1 MAFIALML
9 FALFA
14 TDVSAQTGR
23 LVIEK
28 GNAKIYQY
36 DGEWK
41 LYHNKEVVAH
51 GEGVLDINNLSP
63 TFKLFLDMFAETGK
77 DVRFNKNVNK
87 AESATYG
94 PLLRTA
100 WNQSPKP
107 YNHLFPLIIYQDQNG
122 QTVEE
127 HPVVGCVTV
136 SSAQILNYFRY
147 CQPIV
152 VNKQYANSKHEV
164 KQFSDYCKISNV
176 QPYGSYW
183 LYDCEVSYTP
193 DFVKINSDDDELSKF
208 MLAIAMKQGASFGKD
223 GTGTSTYG
231 QRDAFTEVYGYD
243 VESYDIDQ
251 LDNNPKVANALKNGI
266 PLIIAGG
273 SHSFILDGYNG
284 SEYHIDYGWGGHNNC
299 WMTSSAFES
308 TKYGDGNAFIQ
319 ICKPK
324 NSTIMQSAP
333 KYLHIV
339 TNGTDNKYDLSLV
352 NGLSYKAEAK
362 LAAGTHNFYFEYADG
377 STLAPYTQSPIAING
392 DNTKFRHHGHYVSS
406 PAQITLPYGYTL
418 EFVHNAGIN
427 EISISAKDIELT
439 ISGTVL
445 DASGKPVANAI
456 VTTSPAKPVEKT
468 SGKDKESEGSGWT
481 FTKESNTFIPEYEYL
496 TNIEV
501 YAFYYGNPGNLKVYV
516 TNDNNDIIWQKSVPH
531 TSVNTKGTS
540 VVVDN
545 GLKLNTNKK
554 YTVVIEP
561 ENASTSGNLYYY
573 QRAADKTMAYH
584 ITTCNAPYFKTGSDG
599 KYSISVTNPF
609 NGKLYAL
616 VDGTEFTPLSF
627 NNATTD
633 LTNKDFKP
641 GTSSTVT
648 ISGKILDENS
658 NPISP
663 AEVSITADKSG
674 TTVKTD
680 ADGNYNIEVSKNFT
694 GKLYAFANGY
704 TFEPLS
710 LSNVAG
716 NLVGKDLKGVS
727 DFVTVSGF
735 VYNATNTPVADAT
748 VSLNADKSNG
758 VKTSANGSYSIKV
771 SKNYTGK
778 LYAFAEGIDFDPVAL
793 TTATKDV
800 SGVDFKQPSD
810 LITITGTVYDENG
823 KPMAGVYINTSDKI
837 PEEVVSN
844 QVANT
849 NNCYFQIIQDFV
861 CPYMTIEFKP
871 LHQNIT
877 KFQYFLVKDG
887 DPAPCTMTLL
897 TSSGQELWKKV
908 YTANDAPKY
917 SSTITEENFNITLN
931 VNETYRIT
939 WKAEKYD
946 DQNQFLVMKSSDVS
960 PSKPIYT
967 LYSLPDNAAI
977 TDADGRYSIMVKRN
991 SNPTIYAIASGIDF
1005 EPKALSNTTSD
1016 LSGINFSGL
1025 NTYRTISGK
1034 VLDREGKGVANAY
1047 INSANEK
1054 PSPTLESQNEPSAKQ
1069 WENANSASFRPKGS
1083 LLTSID
1089 LCMTTKGNPGFITL
1103 IISDANEKPIWQKN
1117 ITAEEL
1123 SGSDSWKSI
1132 SFGSGISVEPSAL
1145 YYISAK
1151 REKGNDASN
1160 YYSFNVAENGEIA
1173 YRIYSSTLS
1182 TITDKDGNYSL
1193 PIKRGSDIT
1202 LYAIV
1207 DNVNYSPLVFTNV
1220 TKDLTEQN
1228 FIAPTITLYTVSGTV
1243 VDENSEAIAGAKVS
1257 LDGKDV
1263 TTDAYGAF
1271 AFTVEEGFSGNIT
1284 ATAEGFTFDPVAL
1297 SKVSAN
1303 LTEKN
1308 LVGKV
1313 VKQTVTIS
1321 GTVTD
1326 QNSTALSGVKVSV
1339 QDQTATTNAQGE
1351 YTLTVEKGF
1360 SGKITATLDGYE
1372 FEEIVVRNATAD
1384 KTEDFT
1390 GTKVI
1395 TSVTITGKVL
1405 DENSKGISGA
1415 TVSANGKTATT
1426 DAKGV
1431 YSLVVSVGFSGK
1443 MSVTADGYEFDPV
1456 AIRNIRADKAQ
1467 NFIGTKMVSFVTI
1480 TGKVLDENSKGISGA
1495 QVSINETTV
1504 TTDEDGKYTIAVEKD
1519 FSGNLTASAD
1529 DYAFDPIYINAT
1541 TGLANQDFKGKK
1553 SVQFVTI
1560 SGKVSDKQGTGIY
1573 KAKVSLTDDGAEGK
1587 TVETNYF
1594 GRYSIAVE
1602 SGYTGSLYAI
1612 AGGYTFEPATLSDV
1626 TTDLTHDFAGSV
1638 EYVTYSGNV
1647 YDEDD
1652 YSNIEDADIYF
1663 KPNNGGSVISTKTD
1677 ANGNYSMQ
1685 IPKLVPG
1692 SVYPVVDGYTFEW
1705 ECRIIG
1711 EGTTTDKTDV
1721 DFRGKKTAQQYTI
1734 SGTVTD
1740 YNGDPLSSVYVT
1752 FTPSNYTLHSITE
1765 VTDDNG
1771 EYSITVSPG
1780 STGTISAIAEGYTFA
1795 NQTISI
1801 EDIDANSTDNDF
1813 RADENEV
1820 ITNPII
1826 IYGIVTD
1833 ENNEPIE
1840 GATISLSRYGSG
1852 KSVKSEAN
1860 GSFELPVEKFFSGRI
1875 YASAAG
1881 YRFESQSVY
1890 NVTDHITDIA
1900 FVGAKVQNTV
1910 NITIYAI
1917 DEDSYEYLEDV
1928 VIYLNSDKQGTGYTP
1943 SPDFE
1948 GDPMFTIPVEKGTPV
1963 TLYAFA
1969 DRYTF
1974 EPLNIDNPS
1983 NMTNE
1988 SIFGTTN
1995 GGSSTSTRTV
2005 NGWVSDNGTYQSLK
2019 GVTITIADNQTVKA
2033 TTDKE
2038 GFFSIDIPSDY
2049 TGKVYATL
2057 SGYEFEPVDIDTYV
2071 FIYGTTTAKTTTVY
2085 GWAWDMATEKNLK
2098 GVVITIADNNDV
2110 TATTDYEGYFEIE
2123 IPDTYKGKLYATLEG
2138 YEFEPQDIDPEG
2150 VFFEGTTGQIVQK
2163 TFKISGTVRTED
2175 YDVIAGAEVSLTE
2188 DKAEG
2193 KTVKTD
2199 EDGDYTIEV
2208 PENFKGKLYAFAV
2221 GYTFEPLTFSRGVFR
2236 DLTGKDFDGVKS
2248 NETVTVSGK
2257 VTDEKGKALAEA
2269 IVSYWSTTGDGES
2282 VTTGKD
2288 GSYSIKVPKNFTGK
2302 LFASFLSDD
2311 ELSFE
2316 PISIENVTA
2325 NITGKDF
2332 KAQKTTIVINT
2343 IIEGMVWNDELVG
2356 IAGAVVSTTPD
2367 KAEGTT
2373 VTTDERGNF
2382 IFEVEGSFTG
2392 TLYAF
2397 ADGYEFEPITLKNIV
2412 GSLQNQIFIG
2422 EVVSSNKT
2430 VTISGQVTDRDF
2442 RGIAGAEVYT
2452 SNGGEAKMVLDQQ
2465 NVDDSENI
2473 YMVDDSQ
2480 YDENYT
2486 LSEFTPTKSKI
2497 NKVEFKLWKEGKP
2510 TGTVSVAILDEE
2522 AEILWEKVLTAKDV
2536 KHDDWTAVNLDLA
2549 VTPGDTYSI
2558 GLKAGKYDEDNC
2570 FGYYNAEDEEDG
2582 MQYKIY
2588 TLTGGESKK
2597 SVTTDSDGNYVFEV
2611 ENGADVTLYAFYDGL
2626 EFDPLTFTNVKRDL
2640 TDQDF
2645 FAKGAA
2651 PVEEKKF
2658 VTISGKVLD
2667 EKSQPI
2673 AGALISSDAENA
2685 TLDCSLENAEGYVE
2699 FDEDDKYNETYFIPS
2714 GRYLSRVDFMLYKD
2728 KGAKADITVSILDAS
2743 KHLLWSKTISSDA
2756 ITSEEWT
2763 SVGLD
2768 KSLQLTPGEIY
2779 NLRLASSNPKAGVYY
2794 VTDEETDMIYRIWTS
2809 GEASVVSGADG
2820 SYTFQAELNTSGVL
2834 HAYFGDYNFNTIE
2847 YANIT
2852 ANATGKDFKAKTSA
2866 INPKKD
2872 DDNGNGNGNGDDN
2885 GNGNQTPVSTVEQS
2899 NAKVWSFD
2907 RNVVIETTA
2916 GSKYVIIDLNGRKI
2930 AESTTQSTHD
2940 VIAVNKTG
2948 IFVIHVNGGS
2958 YKVFIQ

>member
-23 LVIEK
+23 LVLEK

-36 DGEWK
+36 NGEWK
-41 LYHNKEVVAH
+41 LYHDKEVVAH

-77 DVRFNKNVNK
+77 NVRFNKNVNK

-94 PLLRTA
+94 PLLKTA

-208 MLAIAMKQGASFGKD
+208 MLAIAMKQGACFGKD
-223 GTGTSTYG
+223 GTGTSSYN
-231 QRDAFTEVYGYD
+231 QRDAFSTVYGYD
-243 VESYDIDQ
+243 VETYDVDQ
-251 LDNNPKVANALKNGI
+251 LDNNPKIANALKNGI

-273 SHSFILDGYNG
+273 PHSFILDGYNG
-284 SEYHIDYGWGGHNNC
+284 SEYHIDYGWGGHDNC
-299 WMTSSAFES
+299 WMTSSAFET

-352 NGLSYKAEAK
+352 SGLSYKAEAK

-406 PAQITLPYGYTL
+406 PAQITMPYGYTL

-456 VTTSPAKPVEKT
+456 VTTSSAKPVEKT

-545 GLKLNTNKK
+545 GLKLNTNKT
-554 YTVVIEP
+554 YSVVIEP

-710 LSNVAG
+710 LSNVSG

-727 DFVTVSGF
+727 DFVTVSGL

-771 SKNYTGK
+771 SKNYSGK

-793 TTATKDV
+793 TTTTKDV
-800 SGVDFKQPSD
+800 SGINFTALTDFITVSGKVMDGNGTGIAGAYVSNTNQQPSEIIDCQNEMRSCYVPVSNITCPLGSFTFTPNNRHITSLELYAQIKGDPESFDVIISKSGQKVLTVTTPIEKIRNGIARVD
-810 LITITGTVYDENG
+810 LVYDFEPG
-823 KPMAGVYINTSDKI
+823 
-837 PEEVVSN
+837 
-844 QVANT
+844 
-849 NNCYFQIIQDFV
+849 
-861 CPYMTIEFKP
+861 
-871 LHQNIT
+871 T
-877 KFQYFLVKDG
+877 KY
-887 DPAPCTMTLL
+887 
-897 TSSGQELWKKV
+897 
-908 YTANDAPKY
+908 
-917 SSTITEENFNITLN
+917 
-931 VNETYRIT
+931 
-939 WKAEKYD
+939 KAEI
-946 DQNQFLVMKSSDVS
+946 VS
-960 PSKPIYT
+960 KNEFAQDRYFVFALSTSGSELHYKF
-967 LYSLPDNAAI
+967 YSMPDGTTK
-977 TDADGRYSIMVKRN
+977 TDANGNYSVAVKRN
-991 SNPTIYAIASGIDF
+991 SKSSLYAFHSKYEF
-1005 EPKALSNTTSD
+1005 EPVALSATDNNLKD
-1016 LSGINFSGL
+1016 VNISGVSKEC
-1025 NTYRTISGK
+1025 TISGK
-1034 VLDREGKGVANAY
+1034 VLDKDSKGVANIL
-1047 INSANEK
+1047 IN
-1054 PSPTLESQNEPSAKQ
+1054 
-1069 WENANSASFRPKGS
+1069 NANRQSETKLDCNNELSDKYVYLSESITPFQPSQCLLKSIEIKVASKGTPGNFTIS
-1083 LLTSID
+1083 VVDVKSNVLWQKE
-1089 LCMTTKGNPGFITL
+1089 MTTNDIAGYNAWTK
-1103 IISDANEKPIWQKN
+1103 
-1117 ITAEEL
+1117 
-1123 SGSDSWKSI
+1123 I
-1132 SFGSGISVEPSAL
+1132 SFGEGIPVVPSAEYFIIIKPEKTDYNSSDFYGIFNGANSGIA
-1145 YYISAK
+1145 
-1151 REKGNDASN
+1151 
-1160 YYSFNVAENGEIA
+1160 FNL
-1173 YRIYSSTLS
+1173 YSSAALAV
-1182 TITDKDGNYSL
+1182 TDKDGNYSVSV
-1193 PIKRGSDIT
+1193 KRGSDIT
-1202 LYAIV
+1202 LYALSDNISYAPLSFTKV
-1207 DNVNYSPLVFTNV
+1207 DKN
-1220 TKDLTEQN
+1220 LTDQN
-1228 FIAPTITLYTVSGTV
+1228 FVAPIVQIFTVYGNAVYEDSY
-1243 VDENSEAIAGAKVS
+1243 AIEGAKVS
-1257 LDGKDV
+1257 LDGKTV
-1263 TTDAYGAF
+1263 TTNDYGAF
-1271 AFTVEEGFSGNIT
+1271 SFTVEEGFSGKIT
-1284 ATAEGFTFDPVAL
+1284 ATAEGFTFDPVAI
-1297 SKVSAN
+1297 SNVSEDIADM
-1303 LTEKN
+1303 E
-1308 LVGKV
+1308 LVGKE

-1326 QNSTALSGVKVSV
+1326 ESSEAISGAKVSIN
-1339 QDQTATTNAQGE
+1339 DLSATTDNKGA
-1351 YTLTVEKGF
+1351 YYISVEKGT
-1360 SGKITATLDGYE
+1360 SGIILVSADGYS
-1372 FEEIVVRNATAD
+1372 FTSSTVRNVAEN
-1384 KTEDFT
+1384 KTMDFT
-1390 GTKVI
+1390 GKKV
-1395 TSVTITGKVL
+1395 VTTATISGKVV
-1405 DENSKGISGA
+1405 DEKSKGISGA

-1426 DAKGV
+1426 DANGA
-1431 YSLVVSVGFSGK
+1431 YSLVVSLGFSGK

-1456 AIRNIRADKAQ
+1456 AIRNVNADKTQ
-1467 NFIGTKMVSFVTI
+1467 HFIGKKIDLVSYVTI
-1480 TGKVLDENSKGISGA
+1480 SGKVLDESGKAISDA
-1495 QVSINETTV
+1495 QVSINGTTV
-1504 TTDEDGKYTIAVEKD
+1504 TTDKDGKYSISVEKGY
-1519 FSGNLTASAD
+1519 SGNLTASAD
-1529 DYAFDPIYINAT
+1529 DYAFDPISITAT
-1541 TGLANQDFKGKK
+1541 ANLTDKDFKGKK

-1560 SGKVSDKQGTGIY
+1560 SGKVSDNNGSGING
-1573 KAKVSLTDDGAEGK
+1573 AKVSLTEDGEDGK

-1594 GRYSIAVE
+1594 GSYSIAVE
-1602 SGYTGSLYAI
+1602 SGYTGSLYAT
-1612 AGGYTFEPATLSDV
+1612 ANGYTFEPATLTNV
-1626 TTDLTHDFAGSV
+1626 TANTTKNFKGTV
-1638 EYVTYSGNV
+1638 EYITVSGNV
-1647 YDEDD
+1647 YDEDNNN
-1652 YSNIEDADIYF
+1652 NIVGANVYF
-1663 KPNNGGSVISTKTD
+1663 KANNGGSIISTTTD

-1685 IPKLVPG
+1685 IPKKMAGVI
-1692 SVYPVVDGYTFEW
+1692 YPVVDGYVFAW

-1711 EGTTTDKTDV
+1711 DGATADKTDV
-1721 DFRGKKTAQQYTI
+1721 DFAGTKKTKQFTI

-1740 YNGDPLSSVYVT
+1740 HDGDPLSSVQIT
-1752 FTPSNYTLHSITE
+1752 FRNDNYTFHDIIAI
-1765 VTDDNG
+1765 TDDNG
-1771 EYSITVSPG
+1771 EYSITVAEG
-1780 STGTISAIAEGYTFA
+1780 SKGTLSAIAEGYTFA

-1801 EDIDANSTDNDF
+1801 EDIAANSEDNDF
-1813 RADENEV
+1813 VADENEV

-1852 KSVKSEAN
+1852 QSVKSEAN
-1860 GSFELPVEKFFSGRI
+1860 GSFELPVAKYFSGRI
-1875 YASAAG
+1875 YASAKG

-1900 FVGAKVQNTV
+1900 FVGTKVQNTV

-1917 DEDSYEYLEDV
+1917 DKDSYEYLEDV
-1928 VIYLNSDKQGTGYTP
+1928 VIYLNSDKQGTGYTS

-1969 DRYTF
+1969 DGYTF
-1974 EPLNIDNPS
+1974 EPLTIDNPS
-1983 NMTNE
+1983 NMTSE
-1988 SIFGTTN
+1988 DIFGTTN
-1995 GGSSTSTRTV
+1995 GGSSTSTKKV
-2005 NGWVSDNGTYQSLK
+2005 CGWVSDDETHKDLK
-2019 GVTITIADNQTVKA
+2019 GATISITGNQSVTA
-2033 TTDKE
+2033 TTNRDGYFE
-2038 GFFSIDIPSDY
+2038 INIPSDY
-2049 TGKVYATL
+2049 TGKLYATL
-2057 SGYEFEPVDIDTYV
+2057 SGYKFEPVDIDSYV
-2071 FIYGTTTAKTTTVY
+2071 FIHGTESQPTIKTTTIF
-2085 GWAWDMATEKNLK
+2085 GWAWDMATEKDLK

-2123 IPDTYKGKLYATLEG
+2123 IPDTYKGKLYAALDG
-2138 YEFEPQDIDPEG
+2138 YNFEPQDIDPEG
-2150 VFFEGTTGQIVQK
+2150 VFFEGTSGQVVQK
-2163 TFKISGTVRTED
+2163 TFTISGTVRTED

-2199 EDGDYTIEV
+2199 EDGEYTIEV
-2208 PENFKGKLYAFAV
+2208 PEGFKGKLYAFAV

-2269 IVSYWSTTGDGES
+2269 IVSYLTTNGDGES
-2282 VTTGKD
+2282 VITGKN
-2288 GSYSIKVPKNFTGK
+2288 GSYTIKVPKNFTGK
-2302 LFASFLSDD
+2302 LFASYISED
-2311 ELSFE
+2311 EFTFE
-2316 PISIENVTA
+2316 PISLENVTA

-2332 KAQKTTIVINT
+2332 KATKTSIVIYT
-2343 IIEGMVWNDELVG
+2343 IIEGKVWDNELVG
-2356 IAGAVVSTTPD
+2356 IAGATVSTTPD

-2382 IFEVEGSFTG
+2382 IFQIEGSFTG

-2397 ADGYEFEPITLKNIV
+2397 ADGFEFEPITLKNV
-2412 GSLQNQIFIG
+2412 SGSLQDQIFIG

-2430 VTISGQVTDRDF
+2430 VTISGKVVDRDF
-2442 RGIAGAEVYT
+2442 YGVAGAEVYT
-2452 SNGGEAKMVLDQQ
+2452 SKGGEAKLELDQQ
-2465 NVDDSENI
+2465 RVENSEKIYWVDDSP
-2473 YMVDDSQ
+2473 YDD
-2480 YDENYT
+2480 NYT
-2486 LSEFTPTKSKI
+2486 VSDFTPTKGKI
-2497 NKVEFKLWKEGKP
+2497 GKVEFKLWKEGNP
-2510 TGTVSVAILDEE
+2510 GTVSVAILNED
-2522 AEILWEKVLTAKDV
+2522 AEILWEKALTAKDV
-2536 KHDDWTAVNLDLA
+2536 KHNDWTAVNLDLA
-2549 VTPGDTYSI
+2549 VTPGDTYYI
-2558 GLKAGKYDEDNC
+2558 VLKSGKSDDDNFYAYYDTRK
-2570 FGYYNAEDEEDG
+2570 EDG

-2611 ENGADVTLYAFYDGL
+2611 ENGADVTLYAYYDGL
-2626 EFDPLTFTNVKRDL
+2626 EFNPLTLTNVKRDL

-2645 FAKGAA
+2645 YAIGAA
-2651 PVEEKKF
+2651 PAEEKKY
-2658 VTISGKVLD
+2658 VTITGKVLD

-2685 TLDCSLENAEGYVE
+2685 TLDCSFEKAEAYVE
-2699 FDEDDKYNETYFIPS
+2699 FDEDDEMNETYFIPS
-2714 GRYLSRVDFMLYKD
+2714 GRYLSRVDFMIHKE
-2728 KGAKADITVSILDAS
+2728 KGAKANLTVSILDVC
-2743 KHLLWSKTISSDA
+2743 KNKLWSKTISTDA

-2763 SVGLD
+2763 SVSLD
-2768 KSLQLTPGEIY
+2768 KSLQFTPGEIY
-2779 NLRLASSNPKAGVYY
+2779 NLRLSISDPTAEIYY
-2794 VTDEETDMIYRIWTS
+2794 VVDEKEQNMVYRIWTI
-2809 GEASVVSGADG
+2809 GESSVVSGADG
-2820 SYTFQAELNTSGVL
+2820 SYSYQVDYNASGVL
-2834 HAYFGDYNFNTIE
+2834 HAYFGDYNFNAIE

-2852 ANATGKDFKAKTSA
+2852 ANATGKDFKAVVSA
-2866 INPKKD
+2866 VKPKK
-2872 DDNGNGNGNGDDN
+2872 DDNGNGNGNG
-2885 GNGNQTPVSTVEQS
+2885 NGNQTPVSSITKD

-2907 RNVVIETTA
+2907 RNVVIETEA
-2916 GSKYVIIDLNGRKI
+2916 GSEYKILDISGRTI
-2930 AESTTQSTHD
+2930 SASTTQSTHD

-2948 IFVIHVNGGS
+2948 IFVILVNGNS